1 MRLVSILLTL
11 IIIIIGVAFAA
22 LNADSVQV
30 NYLIGVK
37 SLPLAMM
44 LLIAL
49 VIGSLL
55 SLIILSL
62 SLLRL
67 KAKNKWLAHKL
78 KQAKEELAHPKQSAT
93 H

>member
-11 IIIIIGVAFAA
+11 IIIIAGVAFAA
-22 LNADSVQV
+22 LNASTVEV
-30 NYLIGVK
+30 NYLVGSK
-37 SLPLAMM
+37 ALPLVVM

-55 SLIILSL
+55 SLLILGL

-67 KAKNKWLAHKL
+67 KAKNKWLVHKL
-78 KQAKEELAHPKQSAT
+78 KQAKEELAHPKQSST
-93 H
+93 Y